1 MKLTSLSERILHTGS
16 QLSWCCIA
24 STLALYFITD
34 LNAVCILFLVLSFS
48 FLGSYYAIKSIM
60 PTRISPDWVL
70 VYPELEKSCY
80 SPVKLSIRLC
90 AALGNLGIAAAITGV
105 VLLFEEFKFTGAL
118 LLISGSTSYA
128 VYAILES
135 LQVYHDDYHWEN
147 VYPELALGK
156 EDHKMKLKSNKTKKR

>member
-1 MKLTSLSERILHTGS
+1 
-16 QLSWCCIA
+16 LSWCCIG
-24 STLALYFITD
+24 SVLALYFVANI
-34 LNAVCILFLVLSFS
+34 NPVCIFLLVLSFS
-48 FLGSYYAIKSIM
+48 FLGSYFAIMAMM
-60 PTRISPDWVL
+60 PARISPDWVL

-90 AALGNLGIAAAITGV
+90 GALGNLGIAAAISGV
-105 VLLFEEFKFTGAL
+105 VLLFEEFTFTGAL

-135 LQVYHDDYHWEN
+135 LQVHHDDYHWGN